1 MRITSRRG
9 TIAFFIVF
17 GVCLVAVA
25 AGLNV
30 GWIILNWRR
39 VGHLLLG
46 VIFFGVIIA
55 GMILNTIF
63 LVREIRRNEQHDSFL
78 NAVTHEL
85 KTPIASIR
93 LYLDTL
99 QRHKVDEQQQQQFLR
114 VMKEDTDR
122 LLATVEQVL
131 AASEARGRS
140 AERAP
145 VNVAELTQECVELVR
160 TRNHLGSET
169 MRLSAPQNG
178 LRPEVLG
185 SADELRTALLNVLE
199 NAVKYSAGTVDIEV
213 EVLTPDARQVLVRVR
228 DRGIGIPRSE
238 LKQVFKRFYRVRNRD
253 VAHVKGSGLGL
264 FIVRTI
270 ARKHGG
276 DAFAESPG
284 SGQGAT
290 ITIRLP
296 RAV

>member
-9 TIAFFIVF
+9 TIAFFIAF

-93 LYLDTL
+93 LYVDTL
-99 QRHKVDEQQQQQFLR
+99 QRHKVDPDQQKEFLR
-114 VMKEDTDR
+114 VIQEDTDR

-131 AASEARGRS
+131 KASEVRGRS
-140 AERAP
+140 AEREA
-145 VNVAELTQECVELVR
+145 VNIADLTRECVELVR
-160 TRNHLGSET
+160 TRNHLHSGA
-169 MRLSAPQNG
+169 MRMVPPLNG
-178 LRPEVLG
+178 IRPEVLG
-185 SADELRTALLNVLE
+185 SAEELRTAVCNVLE
-199 NAVKYSAGTVDIEV
+199 NAVKYSVGEVDIAV
-213 EVLTPDARQVLVRVR
+213 DVLTPDTRHVVVRVR
-228 DRGIGIPRSE
+228 DRGVGIPRSE

-253 VAHVKGSGLGL
+253 IARVKGSGLGL

-276 DAFAESPG
+276 DAIAESAG
-284 SGQGAT
+284 LGHGAT
-290 ITIRLP
+290 VSIRLP
-296 RAV
+296 RIV